1 CRSRDP
7 QQVGRGFRRRRAHR
21 AGAAARPWCT
31 GRVAAGRCPQRRL
44 AADARPAPV
53 AGGVMDPASLP
64 LRDIHPPL
72 PPPLWPPAPGWWLL
86 GLAVVAAVLGAWW
99 WRRRRARR
107 RAAITAVFDEAVAA
121 AGTPDEQLAAM
132 SELLRRAARRIDP
145 RADRLD
151 GAAWLE
157 FLDRHDPGSA
167 ESGTGMAFSSG
178 PGRVLLTGPWRR
190 DVGGEEV
197 ERLRPLARTWFLA
210 QMDG

>member
-1 CRSRDP
+1 
-7 QQVGRGFRRRRAHR
+7 
-21 AGAAARPWCT
+21 
-31 GRVAAGRCPQRRL
+31 
-44 AADARPAPV
+44 
-53 AGGVMDPASLP
+53 MDPASLP

-99 WRRRRARR
+99 WRRHRARR
-107 RAAITAVFDEAVAA
+107 RAAIIAVFDEAVAA

-190 DVGGEEV
+190 DVGDEEV

-210 QMDG
+210 RMDG